1 VAETLKNSLAR
12 LWSMYEDRTLLE
24 EKVRNAQFFQSLF
37 RNKNKFDKNNT
48 NLLADV
54 KQWMDVSKN
63 HVLQR
68 NMSKIKQSHE
78 EIVCR

>member
-54 KQWMDVSKN
+54 KQWMDVS
-63 HVLQR
+63 
-68 NMSKIKQSHE
+68 
-78 EIVCR
+78 